1 MNHSPVSKGLFFVSI
16 FLAVGIVTGLFIQ
29 SIFDTRTKI
38 VFCDVGQGDGAYIR
52 VQNRYDI
59 VIDAGPNTKILECL
73 GKYMP
78 FYDRTIEMAFLSH
91 PQKDHFYGFI
101 PMLDRYTITTFMLNP
116 ISNDS
121 KSFQELKS
129 KLTKNS
135 SLHIVNP
142 YAGATY
148 TLGSSHIEIHWP
160 TRQFIAENSLFSS
173 PRKERNNFYTATSDL
188 NAFSLI
194 FAYQEGK
201 IDVLF
206 TGDTTPET
214 LFALSQK
221 ANHRYDILKVPH
233 HGSKNG
239 LNSTFL
245 SLAEP
250 TWSVI
255 SVGKNN
261 SYGHPH
267 QEVLDMLKA
276 IKTNILRTDE
286 IGDVVFYI
294 ENGKLT
300 REPEY

>member
-1 MNHSPVSKGLFFVSI
+1 MNQSPASKRLFFVSI
-16 FLAVGIVTGLFIQ
+16 LLAVGIVTGVVVQ
-29 SIFDTRTKI
+29 SVFDTRTKI
-38 VFCDVGQGDGAYIR
+38 VFCGVGQGDGAYIR
-52 VQNRYDI
+52 VQNKYDV

-101 PMLDRYTITTFMLNP
+101 PLLDRYAITTFMLNP
-116 ISNDS
+116 IDNDS
-121 KSFQELKS
+121 KSFQQLKN

-135 SLHIVNP
+135 STHLVSPH
-142 YAGATY
+142 AGAIY
-148 TLGSSHIEIHWP
+148 RIGSSRIQMYWP
-160 TRQFIAENSLFSS
+160 TREFIAEHSFPPSK
-173 PRKERNNFYTATSDL
+173 PQGHNNFYTPVGDL
-188 NAFSLI
+188 NAFSLV

-206 TGDTTPET
+206 TGDATPET
-214 LFALSQK
+214 LSVLSQK
-221 ANHRYDILKVPH
+221 ANRQYDILKIPH

-239 LNSTFL
+239 LNSAFL

-294 ENGKLT
+294 ENGKLIK
-300 REPEY
+300 